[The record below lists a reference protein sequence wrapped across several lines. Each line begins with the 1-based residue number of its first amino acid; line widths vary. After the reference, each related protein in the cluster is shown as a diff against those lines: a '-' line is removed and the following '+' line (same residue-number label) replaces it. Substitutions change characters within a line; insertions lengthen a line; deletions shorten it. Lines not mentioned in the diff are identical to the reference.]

1 MIPFNKPVWLGT
13 EPARL
18 AQAIAE
24 NGHVASGG
32 PFGARCEAVL
42 SGQLGQ
48 PTLLTSSCTHALE
61 MAALLLDI
69 QPGDEVI
76 LPSFAFVSAANAF
89 ALRGAN
95 LSFVDVDENGNI
107 DPNQVADALT
117 AGTRAVVAVHYAGNS
132 CDLSQLLAA
141 CDKVPLVEDA
151 AQAIG
156 AAFMHRPLGT
166 WGTLGT
172 FSFHE
177 TKNIGCGEGGALSL
191 RDGATYLERSHMIR
205 DKGTNRHSF
214 LLGQVNKYTWT
225 SLGSSYG
232 LSDLNAAYLL
242 GQLEAFDTIQARRR
256 TLHAAYHEALSAPL
270 ERTGGYLVRARSENT
285 PNHHLFAMVLQDGEQ
300 RDAFIAHM
308 KDHGIVTPFH
318 YVALHLSPMGKR
330 FHHGQ
335 RSLRTSERLST
346 CLVRLPLF
354 FNLTDRDQAEVI
366 GRTLEFLDAV

>member
-18 AQAIAE
+18 AQAIVE

-32 PFGARCEAVL
+32 PFGSRCEALL
-42 SGQLGQ
+42 SRQLGQ

-89 ALRGAN
+89 ALRGAA
-95 LSFVDVDENGNI
+95 LSFVDVDQNGNI
-107 DPNQVADALT
+107 DPNQVAEAISPR
-117 AGTRAVVAVHYAGNS
+117 TRAVVAVHYAGNS
-132 CDLSQLLAA
+132 CDLSQLLDVCGKA
-141 CDKVPLVEDA
+141 PLVEDA

-156 AAFMHRPLGT
+156 ATFMDRALGT
-166 WGTLGT
+166 WGTLGA

-191 RDGATYLERSHMIR
+191 REGAQHLERAHLIR
-205 DKGTNRHSF
+205 DKGTNRQSF

-242 GQLEAFDTIQARRR
+242 GQLEAFDAIQARRR
-256 TLHAAYHEALSAPL
+256 ALYTAYQDALSAPL
-270 ERTGGYLVRARSENT
+270 ERAGGYLVRARPGNA
-285 PNHHLFAMVLQDGEQ
+285 PNHHLFAIVLQDSEQ

-308 KDHGIVTPFH
+308 KGHGIVAPFH

-330 FHHGQ
+330 FHNAQ
-335 RSLRTSERLST
+335 RSLSTSERLST

-354 FNLTDRDQAEVI
+354 FNLTDRDQEEVI
-366 GRTLEFLDAV
+366 DRTLEFLNAV